1 MSYHNGSVWPHD
13 NGIIAA
19 GLGAYGFD
27 DLLERPF
34 RGLFDA
40 SALVEGHRLPEL
52 FCGFHR
58 RTGEGPTSYP
68 VACSPQAWA
77 AGVVFQFLQSCLH
90 FSIDAEGKR
99 LCVNRATLP
108 SFLNYVRVRNL
119 DLPFGNVDLLFERH
133 PRDTGVTVL
142 GKTGDFA
149 IAVLK

>member
-1 MSYHNGSVWPHD
+1 HLCVGPCSVVLNASVMSDV
-13 NGIIAA
+13 
-19 GLGAYGFD
+19 
-27 DLLERPF
+27 
-34 RGLFDA
+34 
-40 SALVEGHRLPEL
+40 HRLPEL

-108 SFLNYVRVRNL
+108 SFLNYVRVRTL

-142 GKTGDFA
+142 RKTG
-149 IAVLK
+149 